1 VSAVADPTALEERFL
16 AELRRRVAWQ
26 SEAAARMREG
36 LGAPAATKVDVLDLF
51 VLRRLVDGRPDAPRH
66 REWSAF
72 LDELEELAEPGR
84 RLPATLEGL
93 VTVVLADL
101 L

>member
-1 VSAVADPTALEERFL
+1 VSAVADPVALEDRFL

-26 SEAAARMREG
+26 AEAAARLRSG
-36 LGAPAATKVDVLDLF
+36 QAAPVEPRVDVLDLR
-51 VLRRLVDGRPDAPRH
+51 VLRRLVDGRPEAARH

-93 VTVVLADL
+93 VTVVLSDL

>member
-1 VSAVADPTALEERFL
+1 MTAVADPAALEEQFL
-16 AELRRRVAWQ
+16 SELRRRVAWQ
-26 SEAAARMREG
+26 AEAAARLRSG
-36 LGAPAATKVDVLDLF
+36 VAAPAPPDPLDLAA
-51 VLRRLVDGRPDAPRH
+51 LRRLVAGRPELPRH

-72 LDELEELAEPGR
+72 LDELEELADERG
-84 RLPATLEGL
+84 RLPELLEGL